1 MSQANLSTDTTVARA
16 YETHMVPGMF
26 AHWAEFVVSLVAPQ
40 SGERV
45 IDVAC
50 GTGIGARVAAR
61 AVGSTGK
68 VVGVDIDPGVIE
80 VARGLVQDS
89 TDLDAL
95 RRDMAAGPITFYGGF
110 DPTHSSLHFGNL
122 VLLVTMR
129 MLQPETLVSLRGL
142 LPRHRALPFALL
154 LRTTQGLV
162 VPVSRRT
169 LQDSPQIRSGSA
181 MTSRQELDLH
191 AYWTGH

>member
-1 MSQANLSTDTTVARA
+1 MAVHIPDMAIRSYLGHEVRST
-16 YETHMVPGMF
+16 
-26 AHWAEFVVSLVAPQ
+26 
-40 SGERV
+40 
-45 IDVAC
+45 
-50 GTGIGARVAAR
+50 TGQFLGHI
-61 AVGSTGK
+61 
-68 VVGVDIDPGVIE
+68 VDIL
-80 VARGLVQDS
+80 A
-89 TDLDAL
+89 DAES
-95 RRDMAAGPITFYGGF
+95 AVPQW
-110 DPTHSSLHFGNL
+110 
-122 VLLVTMR
+122 VV
-129 MLQPETLVSLRGL
+129 VSLRGL